1 MNIDQITPGIAAPW
15 DLNVLIE
22 IPLGGVPVKYEVDK
36 KSGALTV
43 DRFLH
48 TAMYYPGN
56 YGFVPNTLSLDGD
69 PIDVIVVG
77 RVPVIAGCI
86 LRARPV
92 GMLRM
97 EDESGPD
104 EKILAVP
111 VTKLHPYYEN
121 VKEYTD
127 LPEVMVDQILH
138 FFTHYKDLEHEKWV
152 KIGGWENSKSAAEAI
167 ETAIARHDAQNV

>member
-1 MNIDQITPGIAAPW
+1 MDISKICPGENPPW
-15 DLNVLIE
+15 DINVLIE
-22 IPLGGVPVKYEVDK
+22 IPLGGVPVKYEIDK
-36 KSGALTV
+36 VSGALRV

-69 PIDVIVVG
+69 PIDVMVVG
-77 RVPVIAGCI
+77 RVPVVAGCL
-86 LRARPV
+86 LRCRPV

-111 VTKLHPYYEN
+111 VTKLHPYYER
-121 VKEYTD
+121 VKNFTD
-127 LPEVMVDQILH
+127 LPSVMIDQIRH

-152 KIGGWENSKSAAEAI
+152 KISGWESAENAAEAI
-167 ETAIARHDAQNV
+167 NAAVARVKK

>member
-1 MNIDQITPGIAAPW
+1 MNIDQISPGENPPW
-15 DLNVLIE
+15 DLNVIIE

-36 KSGALTV
+36 SSGALRV

-69 PIDVIVVG
+69 PIDVMVVG
-77 RVPVIAGCI
+77 RVPVIAGCV
-86 LRARPV
+86 LQARPV
-92 GMLRM
+92 GMLQM

-111 VTKLHPYYEN
+111 VTKLHPYYED
-121 VKEYTD
+121 VAEYTD
-127 LPEVMVDQILH
+127 LPAVMTDQILH
-138 FFTHYKDLEHEKWV
+138 FFTHYKDLEHGKWV
-152 KIGGWENSKSAAEAI
+152 KVSGWENAKSAAQAI
-167 ETAIARHDAQNV
+167 ETAIRRHNAL

>member
-1 MNIDQITPGIAAPW
+1 MDISKICPGENPPW
-15 DLNVLIE
+15 DINTLVE
-22 IPLGGVPVKYEVDK
+22 IPLGGVPVKYEIDK
-36 KSGALTV
+36 ESGALRV

-69 PIDVIVVG
+69 PIDVMVVG
-77 RVPVIAGCI
+77 RVPVVAGCL
-86 LRARPV
+86 LRCRPV

-111 VTKLHPYYEN
+111 VTKLHPYYEKVQN
-121 VKEYTD
+121 FTD
-127 LPEVMVDQILH
+127 LPQVMIDQIRH

-152 KIGGWENSKSAAEAI
+152 KISGWESADDAAEAI
-167 ETAIARHDAQNV
+167 NAAVARYKK

>member
-1 MNIDQITPGIAAPW
+1 MNIEQIPPGKNPPW

-22 IPLGGVPVKYEVDK
+22 IPLGGVPVKYEIDK
-36 KSGALTV
+36 SSGALRV

-86 LRARPV
+86 LQARPV
-92 GMLRM
+92 GVLRM

-111 VTKLHPYYEN
+111 VTKLHPYYED
-121 VKEYTD
+121 VREYTD
-127 LPEVMVDQILH
+127 LPAVMTDQILH
-138 FFTHYKDLEHEKWV
+138 FFTHYKDLENEKWV
-152 KIGGWENSKSAAEAI
+152 KVGGWESAASAAEAI
-167 ETAIARHDAQNV
+167 EEAIARFK

>member
-1 MNIDQITPGIAAPW
+1 MDISKISPGENPPW
-15 DLNVLIE
+15 DINVLIE
-22 IPLGGVPVKYEVDK
+22 IPLGGVPVKYEIDK
-36 KSGALTV
+36 TSGALRV

-69 PIDVIVVG
+69 PIDVMVVG
-77 RVPVIAGCI
+77 RVPVVAGCL
-86 LRARPV
+86 LRCRPV

-111 VTKLHPYYEN
+111 VTKLHPYYES
-121 VKEYTD
+121 VKNFTD
-127 LPEVMVDQILH
+127 LPSVMIDQIRH

-152 KIGGWENSKSAAEAI
+152 KISGWESADNAAEAI
-167 ETAIARHDAQNV
+167 TAAVARLQT